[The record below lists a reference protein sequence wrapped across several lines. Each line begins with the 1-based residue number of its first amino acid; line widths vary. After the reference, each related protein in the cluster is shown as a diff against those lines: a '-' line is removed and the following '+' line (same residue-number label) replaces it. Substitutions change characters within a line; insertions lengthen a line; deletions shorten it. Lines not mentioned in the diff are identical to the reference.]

1 MPELVNIIDELNKI
15 LNAHFLLSVLGWI
28 LNFDKAEEQLKFRD
42 G

>member
-1 MPELVNIIDELNKI
+1 MPDLVNIIDELHKI